1 MLGYHCS
8 CCYSNKRH
16 PRLLSVTKTLTAFY
30 LTKKVLVKKDVK
42 CEHAQR
48 DFAISDAATESF
60 RNKTTIFIE
69 SFSEYLNQAKT
80 LIHSGIKPN
89 DFIASFWACYSFKAK
104 YVERG
109 MPKVPGWCAISS
121 RFSKYG
127 SVHSLLWLMLPT
139 TYCALEDGSVQNFTQ
154 RSQNADHLWEISF
167 FLYLANCKNRNS

>member
-89 DFIASFWACYSFKAK
+89 DCIVSFWANYSCQKSLDGVLFPV
-104 YVERG
+104 YFRSLDLCTHYN
-109 MPKVPGWCAISS
+109 GWCYPQPIALWRTDLFRTSPRGAKMLII
-121 RFSKYG
+121 FEKY
-127 SVHSLLWLMLPT
+127 H
-139 TYCALEDGSVQNFTQ
+139 
-154 RSQNADHLWEISF
+154 F
-167 FLYLANCKNRNS
+167 FYI

>member
-69 SFSEYLNQAKT
+69 SFSEYLNQANT
-80 LIHSGIKPN
+80 QIHSGIKPN
-89 DFIASFWACYSFKAK
+89 DCIVSFWANYSCQSPWMVCYFQYIFEVWICALTIMADVTHNLLRFGGRICS
-104 YVERG
+104 ELHPEE
-109 MPKVPGWCAISS
+109 PKCWSS
-121 RFSKYG
+121 LRNIIFFIFSK
-127 SVHSLLWLMLPT
+127 L
-139 TYCALEDGSVQNFTQ
+139 
-154 RSQNADHLWEISF
+154 
-167 FLYLANCKNRNS
+167 